1 MRRRRRNRQRVYV
14 DVGPPAGPPAA
25 TGFEADDDESL
36 DANASEAGDQP
47 LLAPEDTDGGKTQSP
62 DLFADAEATTDA
74 APALEFTDAPALID
88 ATVDAEVDT
97 SAERQDAVLSPTDQL
112 LSDTAA
118 ADEAGLAEDTYDA
131 EADSL
136 PGGRP
141 AAAETDSAT
150 TANNED
156 SLETDQADSSA
167 QQLDATV
174 DDDADY
180 LSGDPLPVPDTVVA
194 ADDDADYMTGDLM
207 PAPHSGAYDSTF
219 DFSDEDPESYRDQ
232 LASTTAAADTI
243 AAAATTAAA
252 AAAVDSAQRGI
263 GASLGDS
270 LQFEQPLV
278 PIAVAKKRG
287 SIIGQGK
294 RTSVARLYS
303 NVDPALVNDGQPR
316 KMMSTYIDY
325 ADEQLGD
332 SFEDKPW
339 LPPSV
344 ANALE
349 FRASALYRGGKSSV
363 WGTQLRELEDL
374 GVGVTLYFKFLKFL
388 IGVFTVL
395 TLLAVPAL
403 LFSTSGAGMV
413 SNQDV
418 AGFYKGFISNIGLP
432 CEPETGI
439 VYYTVLC
446 NLKLALSG
454 TAAL

>member
-62 DLFADAEATTDA
+62 DLSADAEATTDA
-74 APALEFTDAPALID
+74 ATALEYTDAQALID

-118 ADEAGLAEDTYDA
+118 ADKAGLAEDTYDA

-136 PGGRP
+136 PGDRP

-150 TANNED
+150 TANNGD
-156 SLETDQADSSA
+156 SLEIDQADSSA

-180 LSGDPLPVPDTVVA
+180 LSGDPVPDTVTA
-194 ADDDADYMTGDLM
+194 ADDDADYLPSDLVRTV
-207 PAPHSGAYDSTF
+207 HSGAYDSTF

-232 LASTTAAADTI
+232 LASTTGAADIIAAADTT
-243 AAAATTAAA
+243 AAAAAA
-252 AAAVDSAQRGI
+252 AAAVDSAQRI

-303 NVDPALVNDGQPR
+303 NVDPAMVNDGQPR

-325 ADEQLGD
+325 VDEQLGD

-339 LPPSV
+339 LPPSA